1 MASKLQSGI
10 AKLSERAQA
19 ILHRLLDQSQPPES
33 IARVLF
39 LQTRESVS
47 PAAITRYASRYRK
60 HRQAQQAVQ
69 QTMDGFIA
77 RVQQDGIQVSELLR
91 AVLIEKLSRGP
102 RDSTIAKLDLF
113 KLEAA
118 ERLRSAIDL
127 RREQAALTA
136 RHKERDL
143 DLKERHANIEER
155 RFQLEREKA
164 RANFE
169 KLERKAAAGRP
180 LTLDDI
186 RKIKE
191 IYGIYEEGT
200 SGFGTR
206 DSRLAEEDHAQHE
219 T

>member
-1 MASKLQSGI
+1 MNTKLQSGI
-10 AKLSERAQA
+10 ARLSERAQG
-19 ILHRLLDQSQPPES
+19 ILHRLLDQNQPPAS
-33 IARVLF
+33 IARVLL

-60 HRQAQQAVQ
+60 RRQEQQAVQ
-69 QTMDGFIA
+69 QKTDGVIA
-77 RVQQDGIQVSELLR
+77 RAQQDGIPVSDLLR

-102 RDSTIAKLDLF
+102 RDRTIAKLDLF

-127 RREQAALTA
+127 RREQAALSA

-143 DLKERHANIEER
+143 DLKERHANIEEQ

-164 RANFE
+164 KTNFE

-191 IYGIYEEGT
+191 IYGIYESESTPNGDQET
-200 SGFGTR
+200 KFGIGDQAR
-206 DSRLAEEDHAQHE
+206 G
-219 T
+219 